1 MSNNWVQDD
10 VMWCLPEKQKDG
22 NKATERPLS
31 PIFLTIP
38 TALSKPLLTSRIDV
52 SAWTGTIVDVAP
64 PGYVEGI
71 PRWLNHGV
79 LGGDWAL
86 VFQCPFVLVARDR

>member
-71 PRWLNHGV
+71 PRWLNHGG
-79 LGGDWAL
+79 LGGD
-86 VFQCPFVLVARDR
+86 